1 MNPLLPIA
9 SSAGALPFSPRK
21 CLGLLCAVLTLSEA
35 ECLAATF
42 PPPTPAA
49 RVVAPKAQFFS
60 TAEVQLL
67 KGPFKASED
76 AAAQY
81 LLSLD
86 LDRLIAP
93 YRLSAGLPT
102 MAPQYLGWETKNLPG
117 VALAFY
123 LSGVSR
129 LHAATGRPEFGERLD
144 YALRELTLCQ
154 DAGHGYLLGTKN
166 GPDILAKM
174 VRAASR
180 DWKGFSNT
188 GWGTGSATPFYAMEK
203 LLSGLR
209 DVYRQTGQRRALDIE
224 IRLAD
229 WLEEF
234 MSHVSDAQMQDIM
247 VVEFGGMN
255 WVLAD
260 LYADTGN
267 PRYLAMAKRWQH
279 EWVLTALAKG
289 TDELAGKHAN
299 AQFPK
304 ISGLAA
310 QYPYTGDALDLK
322 TAQYFWDRVVA
333 HHSYATGGNS
343 ESEYYD
349 SPDEL
354 SDKLTPFTE
363 ENCNTYNML
372 RLTAL
377 LASIEPR
384 PEYAEFIERAL
395 YNHILAAQN
404 PADGRVCYF
413 LSLLPGSAKIF
424 EPLLDGFTCCTC
436 SGMDSYVRHREYI
449 YAHGADDLYVNLFA
463 ASELQWR
470 QKGVRLRQETK
481 FPEQD
486 ASVLRIDCEQ
496 PVAFTLNLR
505 YPAWA
510 LHGMVV
516 RINGQEQ
523 PLTGP
528 AGTFCRFTREW
539 RKGDVVEMKIPMALH
554 VEKMPDDPGRIALF
568 AGPVLLAG
576 VIPPNNGWTA
586 AEDNTTAVLV
596 PDLRPLPEWV
606 TPTAEPLTFRSTI
619 SRPSPVLL
627 KPFYRVGQEHYT
639 VYWDRLAEASWQ
651 DRVQRQ
657 SAREKAAQERDL
669 LTLDRVIV
677 GDPKSETDHGYAGKS
692 ISRYR
697 PGQGSESPG
706 DELDGNLVA
715 YHHRMT
721 SILPQK
727 NYRYA
732 VNTDSFSYQVKLTPN
747 APAALVC
754 TFFGRTCY
762 PRPNKLSYVIK
773 IDGSV
778 LLEEQTVLS
787 HTFTTGLFERIVPLP
802 ASLVAG
808 KSSVTITLEARPG
821 SKTPSLTEMRIL
833 RSP

>member
-1 MNPLLPIA
+1 MNPPLPIA
-9 SSAGALPFSPRK
+9 SLAGGHSTRTGK
-21 CLGLLCAVLTLSEA
+21 RLGLLCAVLLLGKMA
-35 ECLAATF
+35 CLATVVA
-42 PPPTPAA
+42 PPTPATI
-49 RVVAPKAQFFS
+49 VVTPKVQFFT
-60 TAEVQLL
+60 TADVQLL
-67 KGPFKASED
+67 EGPFKASED

-81 LLSLD
+81 LLSLE

-93 YRLSAGLPT
+93 YRLSVGLPAK
-102 MAPQYLGWETKNLPG
+102 APQYLGWETKNLPG

-129 LHAATGRPEFGERLD
+129 LLAATGRSEFRERLD
-144 YALRELTLCQ
+144 YVLRELTLCQ

-166 GPDILAKM
+166 GPDILAKV
-174 VRAASR
+174 VRAAES
-180 DWKGFSNT
+180 DWKGFPNS

-209 DVYRQTGQRRALDIE
+209 DTYRQTGQRIALDIE

-229 WLEEF
+229 WLEKF
-234 MSHVSDAQMQDIM
+234 MSHLSDAQMQDIM

-279 EWVLTALAKG
+279 QWVLTALAKG

-304 ISGLAA
+304 ISGLVA
-310 QYPYTGDALDLK
+310 QYPYTGDPLELK
-322 TAQYFWDRVVA
+322 TAQYFWDRVVK

-349 SPDEL
+349 PPDEL
-354 SDKLTPFTE
+354 SDKLTPYTE

-395 YNHILAAQN
+395 YNHILAAQD

-413 LSLLPGSAKIF
+413 LPLLPGSAKIF

-449 YAHGADDLYVNLFA
+449 YAHGADDLYVNLFV
-463 ASELQWR
+463 ASELHWR
-470 QKGVRLRQETK
+470 QKKVRIRQETK

-486 ASVLRIDCEQ
+486 TSVLRIDSEQ
-496 PVAFTLNLR
+496 PVVFTLNLR

-510 LHGMVV
+510 LQGMVV

-528 AGTFCRFTREW
+528 VGTFCRFTREW
-539 RKGDVVEMKIPMALH
+539 RKGDVVEVKVPLTLH
-554 VEKMPDDPGRIALF
+554 VEKMPDDPGWVALF

-576 VIPPNNGWTA
+576 VIPPNNGWTS

-596 PDLRPLPEWV
+596 PDLRPLSEWV
-606 TPTAEPLTFRSTI
+606 TPTAEPLTFRSAI

-639 VYWDRLAEASWQ
+639 VYWDQLAEVSWQ
-651 DRVQRQ
+651 DRIQRQ

-677 GDPKSETDHGYAGKS
+677 GDLKSESDHRYAGKS

-697 PGQGSESPG
+697 PGQGPESPG

-721 SILPQK
+721 SILPQQ
-727 NYRYA
+727 NFRYA
-732 VNTDSFSYQVKLTPN
+732 VNPNSFSYQVRLTPDT
-747 APAALVC
+747 PTDLVC

-778 LLEEQTVLS
+778 LVEEQTVLS
-787 HTFTTGLFERIVPLP
+787 HTFTTGLFERIIPLP

-808 KSSVTITLEARPG
+808 KSSVTVTLEARPG
-821 SKTPSLTEMRIL
+821 GKTPSLTEMRIL
-833 RSP
+833 RRR